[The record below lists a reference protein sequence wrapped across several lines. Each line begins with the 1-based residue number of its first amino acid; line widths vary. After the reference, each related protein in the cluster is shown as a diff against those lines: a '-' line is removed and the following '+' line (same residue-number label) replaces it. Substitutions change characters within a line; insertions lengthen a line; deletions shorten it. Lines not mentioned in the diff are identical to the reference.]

1 VWAIVTDPTDPPVD
15 ADRPDSVVGVRGT
28 DHITIEGT
36 SVADTVEFYRD
47 ILGMPLVLRQPNL
60 DRSELTHLYFDT
72 GDGRLLTAFVSE
84 ERESTD
90 DLEPDRGDVHHVAY
104 RIDHRRVTEIRE
116 GLRDAGYPV
125 DEYDRGA
132 FHALY
137 TEDNNG
143 LTVELVADKFAIPDD
158 RRGEVLARAH
168 AHRVEDGAEFVA
180 SKHMRAA
187 LDDLEIEAE
196 ERDISPAA
204 AAGRDYGG

>member
-1 VWAIVTDPTDPPVD
+1 VTDPSDPPVN
-15 ADRPDSVVGVRGT
+15 ADRPDSVVGVEGT

-36 SVADTVEFYRD
+36 SVEDTVEFYRD

-60 DRSELTHLYFDT
+60 DRNELTHFYFDT
-72 GDGRLLTAFVSE
+72 GDGRLLTAFVSD

-90 DLEPDRGDVHHVAY
+90 DLGPDHGDVHHVAF
-104 RIDHRRVTEIRE
+104 RIDHRRVAEIRE
-116 GLRDAGYPV
+116 GLREAGYPV

-143 LTVELVADKFAIPDD
+143 LTVELVAGKFAIPDD

-168 AHRVEDGAEFVA
+168 AHRVDDGAEFVA

-187 LDDLEIEAE
+187 LDDLGIDAE
-196 ERDISPAA
+196 ERDIGTA

>member
-1 VWAIVTDPTDPPVD
+1 MSDPTDPPVD
-15 ADRPDSVVGVRGT
+15 AERPDSVVGVEGT

-72 GDGRLLTAFVSE
+72 GDGRLLTAFVSD

-90 DLEPDRGDVHHVAY
+90 DHDPDRGDVHHVAY
-104 RIDHRRVTEIRE
+104 RIDHRRVGEIRE
-116 GLRDAGYPV
+116 GLREAGYPV

-168 AHRVEDGAEFVA
+168 ARRVDDGAEFVA

-187 LDDLEIEAE
+187 LDDLGIDAE
-196 ERDISPAA
+196 QRDIPTA